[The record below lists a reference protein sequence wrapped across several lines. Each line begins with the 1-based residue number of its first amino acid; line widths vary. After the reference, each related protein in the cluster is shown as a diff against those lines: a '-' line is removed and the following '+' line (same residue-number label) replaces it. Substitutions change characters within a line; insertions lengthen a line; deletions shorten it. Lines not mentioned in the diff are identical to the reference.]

1 MKSIAVI
8 LLLTIQ
14 MGLLLNKT
22 FTIVHFFL
30 HRAEIV
36 EHFCH
41 HATHQEEENCNG
53 ICYLQAQLGT
63 ENTAPDKNFPVQSL
77 VQDDVV
83 YFETLPTFIFSPNP
97 IGDKILTNYVVNAPV
112 LQNTHLSVWR
122 PPTA

>member
-1 MKSIAVI
+1 MKSTVVI
-8 LLLTIQ
+8 LLLTMQ

-22 FTIVHFFL
+22 LTIVHFFL

-41 HATHQEEENCNG
+41 HATHQEEENCKG

-63 ENTAPDKNFPVQSL
+63 ENTAPDKNFPVKSL

-83 YFETLPTFIFSPNP
+83 YFETLPAFILSLNP
-97 IGDKILTNYVVNAPV
+97 IDDKSLTNYFVNTPV

-122 PPTA
+122 PPAA